1 MGESTDII
9 SDLPQS
15 IIENILTRLSIR
27 DAIRTSVL
35 SSKWRYKWSTLT
47 DLVFD
52 EKCVAPASDR
62 GVVENSLV
70 RFITGVLLLHQ
81 GPIHK
86 FQLSTSFLQCRP
98 DIDQWLLFLS
108 RNGIKELVL
117 ELGEGEFR
125 VPSCLFRCSKLTR
138 LELCH
143 CEFDPP
149 QYFKGFSSLKSLNL
163 HQILVAPEV
172 IESLISGCPLLEY
185 LSLSY
190 FDSLVLRISAPSL
203 MYLYL
208 DGEFKDIF
216 LENTPKL
223 VAISV
228 SMYMHEDVTDFEQSS
243 DYNLVKFLGGVPLL
257 EKLVGYI
264 YFTKYLSIGDDP
276 GRLPITYIHLK
287 TIELYQVSFEDANE
301 VLVLLRLVTHSP
313 NLKDLKV
320 SASPIQLFPLEE
332 EGFDLVERDYFEY
345 KLPRLETVRMT
356 DVSGIRNE
364 LEFIRFLLGTSPVL
378 ETVIVTSSLSDK
390 DAKMDMVVELLRFP
404 RVSPRAK
411 FLFLQ
416 D

>member
-1 MGESTDII
+1 MGESPDFI

-52 EKCVAPASDR
+52 EKCVSPSNDR
-62 GVVENSLV
+62 CVVETNLV

-86 FQLSTSFLQCRP
+86 FQLSTSFKQCRP

-117 ELGEGEFR
+117 KLGEGEFR
-125 VPSCLFRCSKLTR
+125 VPACLFNCLKLTC

-149 QYFKGFSSLKSLNL
+149 QYFKGFSYLKSLNL

-172 IESLISGCPLLEY
+172 IESLISGSPLLEF

-190 FDSLVLRISAPSL
+190 FDSLVLSISAPNL

-276 GRLPITYIHLK
+276 GRLPLTYIHLK
-287 TIELYQVSFEDANE
+287 TIELYQVCFEDADE

-313 NLKDLKV
+313 NLKELKV
-320 SASPIQLFPLEE
+320 SASPVQPFPLEE
-332 EGFDLVERDYFEY
+332 EGFDLFERDYFDY
-345 KLPRLETVRMT
+345 KLPSLESVKIT
-356 DVSGIRNE
+356 DASGIRYE

-378 ETVIVTSSLSDK
+378 ETVTVSSSLSDK
-390 DAKMDMVVELLRFP
+390 DAKMDMVIELLRYP
-404 RVSPRAK
+404 RVSPRAQL
-411 FLFLQ
+411 LFLQ

>member
-1 MGESTDII
+1 MPSRASHFGENRRWQQQRTRVGMVQISMGESPDLI

-15 IIENILTRLSIR
+15 ILENILTRLSIR

-35 SSKWRYKWSTLT
+35 STKWRYKWSTLT
-47 DLVFD
+47 DLAFD
-52 EKCVAPASDR
+52 EKCVSPSTDR
-62 GVVENSLV
+62 ALVETNLV

-86 FQLSTSFLQCRP
+86 FHLSTSFLQCRP

-117 ELGEGEFR
+117 ELGRR
-125 VPSCLFRCSKLTR
+125 VQSPFV
-138 LELCH
+138 
-143 CEFDPP
+143 
-149 QYFKGFSSLKSLNL
+149 SLQVFETHASGALPL
-163 HQILVAPEV
+163 RILVSPEA
-172 IESLISGCPLLEY
+172 IESLISGCPLLEF

-190 FDSLVLRISAPSL
+190 FDSLVLSISAPNL

-228 SMYMHEDVTDFEQSS
+228 SMYMHEDVADFEQSS

-257 EKLVGYI
+257 EKL
-264 YFTKYLSIGDDP
+264 
-276 GRLPITYIHLK
+276 

-313 NLKDLKV
+313 NLKELKV
-320 SASPIQLFPLEE
+320 S
-332 EGFDLVERDYFEY
+332 
-345 KLPRLETVRMT
+345 
-356 DVSGIRNE
+356 
-364 LEFIRFLLGTSPVL
+364 
-378 ETVIVTSSLSDK
+378 
-390 DAKMDMVVELLRFP
+390 
-404 RVSPRAK
+404 
-411 FLFLQ
+411 
-416 D
+416 